1 MFRDA
6 ATQYQQDERT
16 LQAFT
21 SLLTLVEALASIT
34 DQAENATCSETESVP
49 VPPITLAT
57 AGQSFAEITN
67 RALNCTYVAVF
78 ALDPPD
84 ERQRL
89 LGIDGLSPQEIKQ
102 LQSDTDQTPL
112 ANYVDAEALAQL
124 HANQIITIDLK
135 ERPFVTTRST
145 HGARYRLVAPLMLHG
160 GLIGL
165 FTMAKTDD
173 TYPDVQSAYSPAEI
187 ALTKG
192 IARLAAQVIEKVSL
206 LQEKAEAKANEQR
219 LQESTRRYEDFLS
232 TASHELRT
240 PLTTIKGNVQ
250 LAQRRVLALEK
261 EADQNSLPI
270 DKLQRIEYPLKETL
284 LNFDRL
290 ERMIRELLDFSRI
303 QADKFVM
310 QKRPC
315 NLVEIVIRA
324 VQEVRQTTSAYGYG
338 RTIFLSL
345 PAEEVVPIIAD
356 ADRISEVLSNY
367 LSNAHKYSPVERPIM
382 VSLTVEGLLARV
394 AVRDKGPGISP
405 TDQEHIWE
413 RFYRA
418 PGIET
423 PEQSSANS
431 NLGLGL
437 YICKEIIELHQG
449 CVGVESVPGHGATF
463 WFTLELANSACGQES
478 AQ

>member
-34 DQAENATCSETESVP
+34 DQAENTTCSETENVP

-112 ANYVDAEALAQL
+112 ANYIDAEALAQL
-124 HANQIITIDLK
+124 HANQIVALDLK
-135 ERPFVTTRST
+135 ARPFVTTRST
-145 HGARYRLVAPLMLHG
+145 HGARFRLVAPLMLHG
-160 GLIGL
+160 RLIGL
-165 FTMAKTDD
+165 FTMAKIDGK
-173 TYPDVQSAYSPAEI
+173 YPDVQSAYSPAEI

-206 LQEKAEAKANEQR
+206 LQEKAEAQASEQK

-261 EADQNSLPI
+261 QADQNSLSI
-270 DKLQRIEYPLKETL
+270 DKLQRVEHPLKETL

-303 QADKFVM
+303 QAHKFVM
-310 QKRPC
+310 QKRSC
-315 NLVEIVIRA
+315 NLVEIVSRA
-324 VQEVRQTTSAYGYG
+324 VDETRQTTDTCG
-338 RTIFLSL
+338 RTIFLAL
-345 PAEEVVPIIAD
+345 PAEEVVPVIAD
-356 ADRISEVLSNY
+356 ADRINEVLSNY

-394 AVRDKGPGISP
+394 TVRDKGPGISP

-423 PEQSSANS
+423 REQSSANS

-449 CVGVESVPGHGATF
+449 CVGIESVPGHGATF
-463 WFTLELANSACGQES
+463 WFTLELANGACGQES